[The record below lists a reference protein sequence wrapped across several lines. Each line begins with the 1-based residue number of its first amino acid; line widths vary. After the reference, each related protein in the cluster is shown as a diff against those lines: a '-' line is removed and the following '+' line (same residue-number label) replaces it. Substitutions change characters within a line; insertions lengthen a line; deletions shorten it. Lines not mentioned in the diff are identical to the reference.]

1 MQAYLTRKNSMI
13 TYEQALEIVLS
24 TASRAGT
31 ERVPFGD
38 ALNRILAEDIYS
50 DVDMPPFDKAAM
62 DGYACRR
69 EDLEMELEVLEV
81 VAAGQIPS
89 LPVGA
94 GQCTKIMTGAMIPRG
109 ADTVIMVE
117 QTTESGRNRI
127 RFTGKKTA
135 ANIARKAE
143 DVRQGD
149 MVWQKGM
156 PVLPQ
161 HIAILAATG
170 CVNPLVSK
178 KVRVGILSTG
188 DELVEPDQQPG
199 PGQIRNSNGF
209 QLAAQV
215 LAAHCSPN
223 YMGIVPDDERATEL
237 AISRA
242 LAENDVVILTG
253 GVSMGEFDFV
263 PRIMQRSNV
272 EILFRKVAVKPGR
285 PTVFGRAGEKVIF
298 GLPGNP
304 VSSFINFET
313 FVKPLLYAK
322 MGRDYRPVII
332 KMLLGVDFRR
342 KKADRLEFLPVRFNR
357 AMEVEPVTYHGSAH
371 IHAMCLADGIMSI
384 RQGEYELKKGSLADV
399 RPV

>member
-1 MQAYLTRKNSMI
+1 MI
-13 TYEQALEIVLS
+13 TYENALDIVLS
-24 TASRAGT
+24 TAKACGT

-38 ALNRILAEDIYS
+38 ALNRVLAEDVYS

-69 EDLEMELEVLEV
+69 EDLKMELEMLEV
-81 VAAGQIPS
+81 IAAGQVPS
-89 LPVGA
+89 MGIGP
-94 GQCTKIMTGAMIPRG
+94 GQCTRIMTGAMIPQG
-109 ADTVIMVE
+109 ADVVIMVE
-117 QTTESGRNRI
+117 QTAETGPGRI
-127 RFTGKKTA
+127 RFTGEKTA

-143 DVRQGD
+143 DVKTGD
-149 MVWQKGM
+149 LVWQKGM

-170 CVNPLVSK
+170 CVNPLVAK
-178 KVRVGILSTG
+178 KPGVGILSTG
-188 DELVEPDQQPG
+188 DELVEPENQPG

-209 QLAAQV
+209 QLVAQV
-215 LAAHCSPN
+215 QAAHCTPN
-223 YMGIVPDDERATEL
+223 YMGIVPDDEDATEL
-237 AISRA
+237 AIARA

-263 PRIMQRSNV
+263 PRIMQKNGV
-272 EILFRKVAVKPGR
+272 EILFQKVAVKPGR
-285 PTVFGRAGEKVIF
+285 PTVFGRAGDKVIF

-322 MGRDYRPVII
+322 MGRDYRPII
-332 KMLLGVDFRR
+332 LKMPMGADFRR
-342 KKADRLEFLPVRFNR
+342 KKADRLEFIPVRFNQS
-357 AMEVEPVTYHGSAH
+357 MEVEPVSYHGSAH

-384 RQGEYELKKGSLADV
+384 RQGVYELKKGSLADV